1 MENKNFFAHQ
11 TSIIGDKAVIG
22 AGTKIWCW
30 VQIMD
35 GAIVGNNCLIGNNC
49 YIEQGVVIGNN
60 VKIKNNIALYE
71 GVICEDDVFL
81 GPNCVFT
88 NVFNPRAF
96 ISRKDQFLPT
106 IVKKGATI
114 GANSTIICGNTIGEY
129 SFVGAG
135 SVVTKDVPSFAIVF
149 GNPARIQGYVCECGN
164 KISFDNGRSVCTE
177 CRKEY
182 FKKDQLIGKN
192 K

>member
-182 FKKDQLIGKN
+182 FKKDQLIEKN

>member
-35 GAIVGNNCLIGNNC
+35 GAIIGNNCLIGNNC

-182 FKKDQLIGKN
+182 FKKDQLIEKN

>member
-35 GAIVGNNCLIGNNC
+35 GAIVGNSCLIGNNC

-182 FKKDQLIGKN
+182 FKKDQLIEKN